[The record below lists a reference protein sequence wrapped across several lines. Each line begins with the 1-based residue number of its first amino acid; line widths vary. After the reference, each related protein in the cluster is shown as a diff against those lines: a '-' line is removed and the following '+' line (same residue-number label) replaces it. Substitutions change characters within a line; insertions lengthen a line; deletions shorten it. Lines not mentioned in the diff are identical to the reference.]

1 MERKIITEEQK
12 EILKSWKEHFEAYMT
27 DKGAFYNYDTPVFV
41 DFCKLVEADC
51 NTLCRLKEVYSGELT
66 YSKEDGLYIVTCLM
80 KKEGCIAEGLSVELE
95 SSIDFLGL
103 YSEKADNPPEDF
115 FNDSVENVAEKLREE
130 HADVYE
136 FIEKDILGR
145 IKDYDLDEDVKEDI
159 ADMWIEDNPNEAVEK
174 AEDYLCSSDQKDI
187 IIRWIENLM

>member
-51 NTLCRLKEVYSGELT
+51 NTLCRLEEAYSGELT

-174 AEDYLCSSDQKDI
+174 AEGYLCSSDQKDI
-187 IIRWIENLM
+187 IIKWIENLM

>member
-12 EILKSWKEHFEAYMT
+12 EILKLWKEHFEAYMT

-51 NTLCRLKEVYSGELT
+51 NTLCRLEEAYSGELT

-174 AEDYLCSSDQKDI
+174 AEDYLCSGDQKDI

>member
-41 DFCKLVEADC
+41 DFCKLVEADY
-51 NTLCRLKEVYSGELT
+51 NTLCRLGEVYSGELT
-66 YSKEDGLYIVTCLM
+66 YSKEDELYIVTCLM

-103 YSEKADNPPEDF
+103 YSEKADNPLEDF

-145 IKDYDLDEDVKEDI
+145 IKDYDLDDSVKEDI

-187 IIRWIENLM
+187 IIKWIENLM